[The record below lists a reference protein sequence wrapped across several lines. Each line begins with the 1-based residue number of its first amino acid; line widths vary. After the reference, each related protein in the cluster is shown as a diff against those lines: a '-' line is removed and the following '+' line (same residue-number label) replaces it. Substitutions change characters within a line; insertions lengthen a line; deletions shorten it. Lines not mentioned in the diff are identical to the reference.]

1 MKFNFLIAFFSAC
14 FLTIGSVSAQTNVM
28 FKFKIWRNSVSVANY
43 LGEYTAYTNGTDFY
57 DVTSDMTSQLCPGDQ
72 LVIQNLC
79 SLNGTQL
86 SFDGVNKKATIGLTS
101 KIGCSIVGPPAN
113 PNPLTHIAD
122 VCQGVSGCTT
132 APQHFNTWNWGTYI
146 TINLPPYSSTTGN
159 TFLMFSYGI
168 MGTPVSN
175 CGCGHRY
182 SFTKIN
188 LAPSTSISDL
198 TICPDASV
206 TIPTTSGFTYSNWSP
221 NNPNVTT
228 PTTNTNYTVDITH
241 TATGCT
247 TTDAFTIRVNYPDAE
262 LSMPTQLC
270 YNQSTQFTEDD
281 YYELYVNSTTPLS
294 LTVNGAVIF
303 DVNANVF
310 NFPYLLD
317 GPTTGAGTYTFE
329 YTYSKNGITCT
340 KTYEMIIHPEIVL
353 NMQSAYAF
361 CNSNFQPIFAT
372 SGGIV
377 GQPGITYIWTQF
389 GVPFS
394 VGTGPYFTP
403 SSYGTYTVRAYDE
416 FGCEVRHTFTVYDPG
431 VGIKHPANITYCSL
445 TERGPS
451 YVGWHSDPFGPI
463 RYSFDWTYT
472 DENGTTVSIANSGPG
487 YQVPYLGPGTYTA
500 VVNANGCT
508 ETISITVTDLLQVYN
523 NHGNAAFSFTPLFGN
538 QVSCQPNVSMSGV
551 NDIWTVVDE
560 FGTTI
565 STAPYGSGIRF
576 SYTTG
581 VEYTVTLR
589 RESPSHCQ
597 VFVNQF
603 TWLDNFRKVRREQ
616 VSNDNNSLNF
626 EPTSVETFP
635 NPTTG
640 LVNVQLKNAETSE
653 TSIQVLNTLGQI
665 VIEKQVQDTNTI
677 EIDLSKEI
685 SGMYIL
691 HIVNGNTQLTEKIIK
706 E

>member
-14 FLTIGSVSAQTNVM
+14 FLTIGSVSAQVEID
-28 FKFKIWRNSVSVANY
+28 FSFKIWRNSVTPANY
-43 LGEYTAYTNGTDFY
+43 LGTFNGSTDNATQIIT
-57 DVTSDMTSQLCPGDQ
+57 TSPITQQVCPGDQ
-72 LVIQNLC
+72 LIIQQFC
-79 SLNGTQL
+79 YKNGSQHN
-86 SFDGVNKKATIGLTS
+86 FDGSVPGSKGQISIGGSNTFGASVTLIADICPS
-101 KIGCSIVGPPAN
+101 GGGSGCSTSPV
-113 PNPLTHIAD
+113 
-122 VCQGVSGCTT
+122 
-132 APQHFNTWNWGTYI
+132 HFPTWSWGSSI
-146 TINLPPYSSTTGN
+146 TITVPPVNYTTPYLVFSSSIIGN
-159 TFLMFSYGI
+159 SVHPY
-168 MGTPVSN
+168 N
-175 CGCGHRY
+175 CGIRTA
-182 SFTKIN
+182 FVPLN
-188 LAPSTSISDL
+188 LAPSTSVADQ
-198 TICPDASV
+198 TICPGDAV
-206 TIPTTSGFTYSNWSP
+206 TIPTASGFTYSNWSP
-221 NNPNVTT
+221 SNPNITAPTVT
-228 PTTNTNYTVDITH
+228 TNYTVDITH
-241 TATGCT
+241 TTGCT
-247 TTDAFTIRVNYPDAE
+247 TTDAFTIRVSNPDVE
-262 LSMPTQLC
+262 LSMPNQLC
-270 YNQSTQFTEDD
+270 YNQSTQFTQND
-281 YYELYVNSTTPLS
+281 YDALYGNSTTPLS

-303 DVNANVF
+303 DANANVF

-329 YTYSKNGITCT
+329 YTYSKNGLTCT

-691 HIVNGNTQLTEKIIK
+691 HIVNGSTQLTEKIIK